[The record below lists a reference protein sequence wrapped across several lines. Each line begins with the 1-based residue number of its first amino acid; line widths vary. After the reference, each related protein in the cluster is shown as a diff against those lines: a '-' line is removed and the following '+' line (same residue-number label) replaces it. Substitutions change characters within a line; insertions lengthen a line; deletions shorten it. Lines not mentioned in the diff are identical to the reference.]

1 MQKLICYR
9 IFCET
14 CAQLQERQKDM
25 INIDAIQ
32 AKLSALKIPGIVTDI
47 NETGF
52 ATDISISFNPDV
64 TFSRIKSRVS
74 DLSIF
79 FGCNVEIL
87 SRSTEILLKIH
98 NKQREVVASY
108 DFFKEISGGC
118 RKEVLPLVIGQ
129 DETGKRLFFD
139 LVKAPHLLAAGST
152 GSGKS
157 VFVHNCILSHIYSG
171 RSSICLIDVKQVEF
185 SLYEDIPHLA
195 ADIAY
200 NSRDALNLLKNLCFT
215 MDNRYTKLKSHGC
228 RNIAEYP
235 GKMQYITLF
244 IDELADLMLSDK
256 RIEKYLVRIAQL
268 GRAAGIHLIV
278 ATQRPDATIL
288 SGLIRANIPSRVCFA
303 VQKATDSRIILDRTG
318 GEKLQGNGDGLLL
331 PIGQNTPVRFQAAFT
346 PTETIQKVVDIAR
359 RKQA

>member
-1 MQKLICYR
+1 M
-9 IFCET
+9 T
-14 CAQLQERQKDM
+14 M
-25 INIDAIQ
+25 TTVNVNAIQ
-32 AKLSALKIPGIVTDI
+32 SKLAALKIPGIVTDI

-52 ATDISISFNPDV
+52 TTDLSVVFSPEV
-64 TFSRIKSRVS
+64 TFTRIKSRIS

-79 FGCNVEIL
+79 FGCSVEI
-87 SRSTEILLKIH
+87 SPRSTVILLKIH
-98 NKQREVVASY
+98 NKQREMVASY
-108 DFFKEISGGC
+108 DFFKEISSGS

-129 DETGKRLFFD
+129 DENGKRLFFD

-171 RSSICLIDVKQVEF
+171 RGAICLIDVKQVEF

-195 ADIAY
+195 AEIAY
-200 NSRDALNLLKNLCFT
+200 TSRDALNLLKNLCFT
-215 MDNRYTKLKSHGC
+215 MDNRYAKLKNHGC
-228 RNIAEYP
+228 RNISEYP

-244 IDELADLMLSDK
+244 IDELADLMLTDK

-268 GRAAGIHLIV
+268 GRAAGIHLVV

-303 VQKATDSRIILDRTG
+303 VQKATDSRIILDQTG
-318 GEKLQGNGDGLLL
+318 GEKLQGNGDGLFL
-331 PIGQNTPVRFQAAFT
+331 PIGQNSPVRFQAAFT

-359 RKQA
+359 RKRA